1 MATLVRHW
9 EEYMNLLTSYGICLI
24 AAILAAVTSAQQTGT
39 RTVQDPGNASV
50 TGRIALPSGEFAG
63 KNIKVTLTKM
73 GTPVMSSYTD
83 KDGRYTIANLHAG
96 EYVVEVTGDEK
107 RFERVSET
115 VRLGYGERRG
125 VSLFLREKQ
134 LFREKGGSGVTSAAE
149 TDVNVPAAARTE
161 YERGTKLV
169 RQGKLDRAIEH
180 FERAIALH
188 PGYEAAHNDLG
199 VQYLKLKRFDSAAE
213 QFKAALAINARAF
226 NPRLNLGITL
236 VDQKQY
242 AVAIDQLN
250 QALAIDRGSP
260 AACLYM
266 GIARTELDDL
276 QAAYADLSKALI
288 LGGPAF
294 STAHY
299 YLGKVHLK
307 RDERDEALKSLKAYL
322 EAMPRGELAESAKTL
337 VKRLE

>member
-1 MATLVRHW
+1 MKPLASRGV
-9 EEYMNLLTSYGICLI
+9 CLI
-24 AAILAAVTSAQQTGT
+24 AAVLAAAHIAYAQRPG
-39 RTVQDPGNASV
+39 DPGPDPGTAGV

-63 KNIKVTLTKM
+63 RDIKVVMRTEA
-73 GTPVMSSYTD
+73 TPVVISYTD
-83 KDGRYTIANLHAG
+83 QDGRFTLMNVYAG
-96 EYVVEVTGDEK
+96 TYYIEVTGDEK
-107 RFERVSET
+107 KFEPVVEQIE
-115 VRLGYGERRG
+115 LRRSQQRS
-125 VSLFLREKQ
+125 VTIYLREKQ
-134 LFREKGGSGVTSAAE
+134 AFRVKSTGAVTSSAALGE
-149 TDVNVPAAARTE
+149 DVPDSARKE
-161 YERGTKLV
+161 YERATKLV
-169 RQGKLDRAIEH
+169 KKGDINRAIEH
-180 FERAIALH
+180 FKLAIALY
-188 PGYEAAHNDLG
+188 PNLEAAHNDLG
-199 VQYLKLKRFDSAAE
+199 VQYLKLKQFDSAVE
-213 QFKAALAINARAF
+213 QFQAALAINARAF

-250 QALAIDRGSP
+250 QALEIDRGSP
-260 AACLYM
+260 AAFLYM

-294 STAHY
+294 ATAHY

-322 EAMPRGELAESAKTL
+322 EAMPTGELADSAKTL